1 MAPQALRKQTQI
13 KSPTPSRK
21 VPAKSAQLESRKIY
35 AATNSRQRNCNRDR
49 SPPRFQPPCAAGDA
63 LKVPCPDQAHDSVGD
78 IGERH
83 RERHGQGG
91 NVTGKFDRAMF
102 SQVRHSD
109 EYRNRRGTSPGSAT
123 FIPHEQSDNHRNGR
137 RSQVGLAAGDR
148 DRGRRSWR
156 ERDAH
161 IRPWAVGSACRKSAR
176 SSL

>member
-91 NVTGKFDRAMF
+91 NVTGKFDRAVF
-102 SQVRHSD
+102 RGAGHHGTHI
-109 EYRNRRGTSPGSAT
+109 RRGAAIALTRLRARHGVSPSTHG
-123 FIPHEQSDNHRNGR
+123 PRP
-137 RSQVGLAAGDR
+137 AA
-148 DRGRRSWR
+148 S
-156 ERDAH
+156 
-161 IRPWAVGSACRKSAR
+161 
-176 SSL
+176 